1 MLFKDVGPI
10 SHALSAENSS
20 NSKYIKRGSWQYNI
34 CGRTHT
40 YTLFK
45 WCEEGHSQ
53 LPKSETEA
61 RDLRGHIPKIWNCL
75 TEYELCE

>member
-20 NSKYIKRGSWQYNI
+20 NSKYIKSTKGEVGNII

-61 RDLRGHIPKIWNCL
+61 RDLRGDVPKIWKYL
-75 TEYELCE
+75 TY